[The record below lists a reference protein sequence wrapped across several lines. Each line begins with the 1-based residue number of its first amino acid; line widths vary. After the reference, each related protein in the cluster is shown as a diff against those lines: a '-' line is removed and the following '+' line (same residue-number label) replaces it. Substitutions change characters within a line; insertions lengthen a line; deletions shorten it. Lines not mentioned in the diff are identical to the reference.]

1 VAVEVAAGL
10 CVAFGDELSLGFAAP
25 LQQSV
30 GGGFPFMLLP
40 LQPLAHSAKVDD
52 VAHSALDQAD
62 QGVTH
67 VTGWASMPNAPIAR
81 QHVPARLVV
90 TSTALKYWRSSSAL
104 LGKLIA
110 LKNKMINFN
119 LLVVI

>member
-62 QGVTH
+62 SGVTH

-90 TSTALKYWRSSSAL
+90 AS
-104 LGKLIA
+104 IA
-110 LKNKMINFN
+110 LEYWGLFKHSARKNHRIKE
-119 LLVVI
+119 